1 MNDFLEILQ
10 YMTAAGTKPKQLFSR
25 QASRHDKTRENRLS
39 ATRYHLH
46 RHDSEDD
53 PWEHG
58 ADRRRRQESK
68 TQHSDAER
76 MPVRYQPT
84 NSDVLG
90 GRLTEKFL
98 QQS

>member
-1 MNDFLEILQ
+1 
-10 YMTAAGTKPKQLFSR
+10 MTAAGTKPKQLFSR

-90 GRLTEKFL
+90 GRLTDEFL

>member
-1 MNDFLEILQ
+1 
-10 YMTAAGTKPKQLFSR
+10 MTAAGTKPKQLFSR
-25 QASRHDKTRENRLS
+25 QASRHDKRRENRLS

-68 TQHSDAER
+68 TEHGDTER
-76 MPVRYQPT
+76 MPVRYQPA
-84 NSDVLG
+84 NSDVL
-90 GRLTEKFL
+90 RARVMHEFL